1 MGRRKKEE
9 PSVSTDWRGYSP
21 SEAHYWKFGGPVV
34 EPEDIPAR
42 RVNPAN
48 VGTHYKGA
56 YRVEFIAELLTR
68 AEGELAA
75 TIARYR
81 ALKADGMEALH
92 ESTREYWRRRVHAG
106 DVRPGE
112 PDPVSEHLT
121 YAYRGIGDLK
131 GKLET
136 YRQLLDD
143 LERDSH
149 PLLHWKD

>member
-1 MGRRKKEE
+1 MGRRKKNE
-9 PSVSTDWRGYSP
+9 PSVSTDWRSYSP
-21 SEAHYWKFGGPVV
+21 FEAYYWKFGGPVV

-48 VGTHYKGA
+48 IGTHYKGQD
-56 YRVEFIAELLTR
+56 RVKFIAALLTR
-68 AEGELAA
+68 TEGELAA

-81 ALKADGMEALH
+81 ALKAYGMEALH
-92 ESTREYWRRRVHAG
+92 ESTQEYWRRQVHAG
-106 DVRPGE
+106 NVRPDE

-131 GKLET
+131 GRLEI
-136 YRQLLDD
+136 YCQLLDD
-143 LERDSH
+143 LERDGR